1 MKEKLLNLHFILIN
15 TAIDQKHQI
24 KRALL
29 ASTGTFNAIY
39 TPSEEVIVK
48 LNGIYD
54 SKGSNVHEVKQNK
67 WINKAETAT
76 ETASNNPKSKTNQ
89 LIESTNSP
97 LPLTSFNSKRT
108 VLNLKQ
114 QHDAAEKKAFFLSDD
129 SAKNSMDDSDN
140 NLMNDY
146 TTDYYLVS
154 PQMNRIQ
161 RINTNQIK
169 VTNNKWMKSSKDLS
183 QNRDANNLARG
194 SGTSFSF

>member
-1 MKEKLLNLHFILIN
+1 M
-15 TAIDQKHQI
+15 
-24 KRALL
+24 
-29 ASTGTFNAIY
+29 
-39 TPSEEVIVK
+39 
-48 LNGIYD
+48 
-54 SKGSNVHEVKQNK
+54 HEVKQNK

-76 ETASNNPKSKTNQ
+76 GTASNNPKSKTNQ

-129 SAKNSMDDSDN
+129 SAKNSMEDSDN
-140 NLMNDY
+140 NLMSDY